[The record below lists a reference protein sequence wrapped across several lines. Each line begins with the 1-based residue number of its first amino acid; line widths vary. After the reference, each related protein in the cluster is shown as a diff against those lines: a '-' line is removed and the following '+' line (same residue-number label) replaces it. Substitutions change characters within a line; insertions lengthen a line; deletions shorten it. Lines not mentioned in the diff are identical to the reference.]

1 MVEIFRTDVRKKT
14 KAKNIL
20 STLQKEFP
28 HLKINFDLGDC
39 DKILRVEG
47 KIISVEKI
55 ISLMEKQ
62 TYLCE
67 WLQ

>member
-1 MVEIFRTDVRKKT
+1 MVEIFRMDVRKKT

>member
-1 MVEIFRTDVRKKT
+1 MVEIFKTDVIKKT

-20 STLQKEFP
+20 SMLQKEFP

-47 KIISVEKI
+47 KIISVDGI
-55 ISLMEKQ
+55 ISLMKKQ
-62 TYLCE
+62 KYLCE
-67 WLQ
+67 LLQ

>member
-1 MVEIFRTDVRKKT
+1 MVEIFKTDVTRKT

-20 STLQKEFP
+20 SMLQNEFP

-62 TYLCE
+62 KYLCE
-67 WLQ
+67 QLQ

>member
-1 MVEIFRTDVRKKT
+1 MVEIFKTDVSQRT
-14 KAKNIL
+14 KARNIL

-47 KIISVEKI
+47 KIISVERI
-55 ISLMEKQ
+55 ISVMEEQK
-62 TYLCE
+62 YLCE
-67 WLQ
+67 LLQ

>member
-1 MVEIFRTDVRKKT
+1 MVEIFKTDVNKKT

-47 KIISVEKI
+47 PIISIDKI

-62 TYLCE
+62 KYLCE
-67 WLQ
+67 LLQ

>member
-1 MVEIFRTDVRKKT
+1 MVEIFKTDVSKKT

-20 STLQKEFP
+20 SILEKKFP
-28 HLKINFDLGDC
+28 HLKANFDLGDC

-47 KIISVEKI
+47 TIISVEKI

>member
-1 MVEIFRTDVRKKT
+1 MVEIFKTDVSKKT

-20 STLQKEFP
+20 SMLQKEFP
-28 HLKINFDLGDC
+28 QLKINFDLGDC

-47 KIISVEKI
+47 KMISVEEI

-62 TYLCE
+62 KYLCE
-67 WLQ
+67 LLQ